1 MSVQDGLDKL
11 QRSMLDFFFPRHC
24 PFCGRV
30 VGKALLCETCE
41 KALPYCRE
49 VRTGGFGRCAAP
61 LYYEGAVREAILA
74 FKFKGRLEALECFGS
89 LMAQTAAEAFSGEFD
104 AVTWVP
110 VSKKREHERGYDQ
123 AYLLAKETARHWGIE
138 PVRLLR
144 KTRNNAAQSGLSS
157 AAERRGNVLGVYT
170 AENIDKI
177 RGAKILLID
186 DILTTGA
193 TLGECVRVLREAGA
207 ADVVCATLAR
217 AVTEKEK
224 DGARRGTPV

>member
-41 KALPYCRE
+41 KELPYCRE

-110 VSKKREHERGYDQ
+110 VRKKREHERGYDQ

-144 KTRNNAAQSGLSS
+144 KMES
-157 AAERRGNVLGVYT
+157 RG
-170 AENIDKI
+170 
-177 RGAKILLID
+177 
-186 DILTTGA
+186 
-193 TLGECVRVLREAGA
+193 
-207 ADVVCATLAR
+207 
-217 AVTEKEK
+217 
-224 DGARRGTPV
+224 